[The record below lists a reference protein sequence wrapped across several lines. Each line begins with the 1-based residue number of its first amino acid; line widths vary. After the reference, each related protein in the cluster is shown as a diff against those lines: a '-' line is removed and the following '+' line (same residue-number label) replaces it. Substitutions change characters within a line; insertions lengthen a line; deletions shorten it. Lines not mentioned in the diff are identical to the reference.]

1 MLSFLS
7 KHKVKLEIFYVI
19 LNISSLFFLSIFDV
33 DGNNWVWLTNK
44 SIWIKFINVFV
55 AFSGIFGILSSYAF
69 ARHLKF
75 GYFFGLKI
83 QFFICYL
90 HLVMN

>member
-55 AFSGIFGILSSYAF
+55 AFSGIFEF
-69 ARHLKF
+69 
-75 GYFFGLKI
+75 
-83 QFFICYL
+83 YL
-90 HLVMN
+90 HMHLLDI